1 MGTGSGLPVQRAFR
15 HTLGETAPY
24 HDSDLRAT
32 AQPPHLIP
40 RGHDRHPGEQ

>member
-15 HTLGETAPY
+15 HTLGETA

-32 AQPPHLIP
+32 AQPPHLIS